1 MAMNMNNL
9 KIFINVA
16 DAANITRAAEALRI
30 TQPAASKAVK
40 KLEEDLGVALFLR
53 DKRNGLTLTDI
64 GERILGIARQMM
76 WMEEKIYQT
85 AYMSKNM
92 LEGTLKI
99 ATLPYGS
106 TFFLVKALSKF
117 QTKYPQVNVEVTE
130 GSTSEVNRMVSEHA
144 AEFGISV
151 IPAKDFEHEILKE
164 DHIVALSK
172 EPLDLKYVD
181 LSNIKQRFYVSQSA
195 WESILPVLKE
205 NHIKH
210 HGRFKIVG
218 IQTVRT
224 IVEEGIGIGLQA
236 ESILPQTTEAYFRYP
251 INPRINT
258 DFVLIANKFDD
269 LSPAAKA
276 FIDTIHEI
284 MQESTMK

>member
-1 MAMNMNNL
+1 MNINNL

-16 DAANITRAAEALRI
+16 DAANITKAAEALHI

-40 KLEEDLGVALFLR
+40 KLEDELGVALFFR
-53 DKRNGLTLTDI
+53 DKRNGLALTDT
-64 GERILGIARQMM
+64 GERILGFARKMM
-76 WMEEKIYQT
+76 LMEEKIYQT
-85 AYMSKNM
+85 AYMSRNM

-106 TFFLVKALSKF
+106 MFFLVKALSKF

-151 IPAKDFEHEILKE
+151 IPAADFEHEVLKE
-164 DHIVALSK
+164 DHIVAISK
-172 EPLDLKYVD
+172 EPLDLQCVD
-181 LSNIKQRFYVSQSA
+181 LSRLKQKFYVSQPA
-195 WESILPVLKE
+195 WESIFPVLE
-205 NHIKH
+205 QNHIKH
-210 HGRFKIVG
+210 QGRFKIVG

-224 IVEEGIGIGLQA
+224 IVEEGVGIGLQA
-236 ESILPQTTEAYFRYP
+236 KSILPESAKAYFKYP
-251 INPRINT
+251 VKPQINT
-258 DFVLIANKFDD
+258 DFVLITNKFDD

-276 FIDTIHEI
+276 FIETIHEI
-284 MQESTMK
+284 ARESSIE